1 MTARSEVCK
10 RADTRR
16 SGCLPSAS
24 DKGNR
29 LRPRWEPEGS
39 GYEPSFDSATP
50 TESKPAASLPPPG
63 PPKFLAVRSFVAP
76 CPAAEK
82 KVERRSKRA
91 AQLGTWH
98 PVHVPEKSFP
108 PIATTT
114 VHLALCLDPPT
125 QTHHPRR
132 RQINRNHAYS
142 QGRPQGDPRGKTTP
156 YSSAPKTD
164 SAIRNSKHRNHIEI
178 SAHTSTP
185 TAAKNAIIS
194 RTRTNTVTVMLHAAV
209 LGKDSWLT
217 FYNKIGPLP

>member
-1 MTARSEVCK
+1 MSQSWIQPPTQKQARQ
-10 RADTRR
+10 AYHPR
-16 SGCLPSAS
+16 SPQIFGCTEFCSAV
-24 DKGNR
+24 
-29 LRPRWEPEGS
+29 PPE
-39 GYEPSFDSATP
+39 
-50 TESKPAASLPPPG
+50 
-63 PPKFLAVRSFVAP
+63 
-76 CPAAEK
+76 
-82 KVERRSKRA
+82 KVGTCSKRA

-156 YSSAPKTD
+156 HSSAPNTD
-164 SAIRNSKHRNHIEI
+164 SAIRNSKHRNDIEI

-185 TAAKNAIIS
+185 TFSTIVIIS
-194 RTRTNTVTVMLHAAV
+194 RTRTNTTTVIYCMQ
-209 LGKDSWLT
+209 
-217 FYNKIGPLP
+217 PR